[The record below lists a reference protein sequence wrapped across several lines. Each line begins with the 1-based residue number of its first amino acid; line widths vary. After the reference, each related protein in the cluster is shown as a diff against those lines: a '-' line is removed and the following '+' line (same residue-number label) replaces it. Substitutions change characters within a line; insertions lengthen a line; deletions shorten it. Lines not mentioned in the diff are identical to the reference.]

1 MKWVTR
7 QRAHVAG
14 GSRISDVRLGLL
26 GAVAVVVL
34 LAAVGIVSV
43 VETGMTTYT
52 AELSDAGSV
61 RADDDVRVAGITVG
75 KIKSVTLQSDHVD
88 MSFTVKDDVFI
99 GDATSL
105 EVRMLTIVGG
115 HYLAVLPEGDAPLGE
130 TTIPRERVILPY
142 NLPQLF
148 EDAVRPVD
156 ELDGDTIRVDMGA
169 AESKLAANPDSPRA
183 LLTALDNITT
193 IIEQQN
199 EDVSRT
205 LALADEYSSALDRN
219 VDVVVRLV
227 DKLNLLETLIHDNK
241 AEVGVALRRI
251 ADTLH
256 ALAPVGRAWESTL
269 KPHAQSL
276 ADTIP
281 ALDEVG
287 AELGAILD
295 AVRVLQERLNP
306 LITDNA
312 GAPSSPCIPVAGRS
326 C

>member
-1 MKWVTR
+1 
-7 QRAHVAG
+7 
-14 GSRISDVRLGLL
+14 
-26 GAVAVVVL
+26 
-34 LAAVGIVSV
+34 
-43 VETGMTTYT
+43 
-52 AELSDAGSV
+52 
-61 RADDDVRVAGITVG
+61 
-75 KIKSVTLQSDHVD
+75 
-88 MSFTVKDDVFI
+88 
-99 GDATSL
+99 
-105 EVRMLTIVGG
+105 
-115 HYLAVLPEGDAPLGE
+115 
-130 TTIPRERVILPY
+130 
-142 NLPQLF
+142 
-148 EDAVRPVD
+148 VRPVD

-287 AELGAILD
+287 AELGAILE

-306 LITDNA
+306 LITDSA
-312 GAPSSPCIPVAGRS
+312 GAPSSPCIPVAGRT